1 MTAAPPEL
9 SLVIP
14 VYNEQDNLP
23 VLAQE
28 IRAALAPLA
37 LSYEVIFVDDGSND
51 ESPAVLA
58 RLARADPA
66 LRILRQARNA
76 GQSAALDAGFR
87 HARAPIVVTL
97 DADLQNDPADIP
109 RLLAGLSSAD
119 VVCGVRRRRRD
130 SWLRRISSRIANA
143 VRNRVTHETVTDVG
157 CTLKAFRTDHLR
169 RIPVFSGMH
178 RFLPTLLR
186 LGGARVV
193 EVPVNHR
200 PRLHGQPKYN
210 IRNRVWRATHD
221 LLGVRWLQQRW
232 IDRTLAT
239 EVEVKRE
246 RTE

>member
-28 IRAALAPLA
+28 IRAALVPLA
-37 LSYEVIFVDDGSND
+37 LAYEVIFVDDGSND

-97 DADLQNDPADIP
+97 DA
-109 RLLAGLSSAD
+109 
-119 VVCGVRRRRRD
+119 
-130 SWLRRISSRIANA
+130 
-143 VRNRVTHETVTDVG
+143 
-157 CTLKAFRTDHLR
+157 
-169 RIPVFSGMH
+169 
-178 RFLPTLLR
+178 
-186 LGGARVV
+186 
-193 EVPVNHR
+193 
-200 PRLHGQPKYN
+200 
-210 IRNRVWRATHD
+210 
-221 LLGVRWLQQRW
+221 
-232 IDRTLAT
+232 
-239 EVEVKRE
+239 
-246 RTE
+246 